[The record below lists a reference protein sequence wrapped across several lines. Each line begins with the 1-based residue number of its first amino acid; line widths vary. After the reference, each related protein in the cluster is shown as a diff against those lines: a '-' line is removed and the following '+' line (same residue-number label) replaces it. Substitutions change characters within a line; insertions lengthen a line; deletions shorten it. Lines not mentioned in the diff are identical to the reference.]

1 MRPALSMCVGLVV
14 CGCALAGCSRT
25 FASLPRPVL
34 FGTGGLPGNCTSN
47 VAIDARGDI
56 WTEGGCEASS
66 SGVVHR
72 GRLTDSQRKAFQTA
86 LEAVERV
93 PDAPME
99 NLPPCQGQPFEHVS
113 LVRDGAG
120 DRDWYMCTQ
129 ADGRRRPPFDAAF
142 GAMNAP

>member
-1 MRPALSMCVGLVV
+1 VFFDTS
-14 CGCALAGCSRT
+14 
-25 FASLPRPVL
+25 
-34 FGTGGLPGNCTSN
+34 GLPGNCTST

-93 PDAPME
+93 PDGPMGG
-99 NLPPCQGQPFEHVS
+99 LPACNGQPFEHVS
-113 LVRDGAG
+113 LVRDGTV
-120 DRDWYMCTQ
+120 DRSWYMCTQ
-129 ADGRRRPPFDAAF
+129 ADGRRQPPFGAVFD
-142 GAMNAP
+142 AMNAP